1 MSQPRSERPPE
12 QRAADPGR
20 RPVRVLL
27 VEDHSIFRDGLRS
40 AFADCPELS
49 LVGEAADGAAAVEA
63 AQRLQPDVVLMDLNL
78 PGLSGVEATRQ
89 VTEAGSA
96 AVLVLTMHEDESSL
110 IAAIR
115 AGAAGYVLKGA
126 DQHEVLRA
134 ILAVAAGEAVFGTDV
149 AGSVLRLLAAAE
161 HRTPRRPFPE
171 LTDRELEI
179 LDLVA
184 EGHGNHAIATRLRL
198 SPKTVRNHVSTILTM
213 LHAADRGEAIIRAR
227 AVGLGH

>member
-1 MSQPRSERPPE
+1 MIHPTNEQPPE
-12 QRAADPGR
+12 RRPADAGR
-20 RPVRVLL
+20 VPVRVLL
-27 VEDHSIFRDGLRS
+27 VEDHPIYRDGLRS

-49 LVGEAADGAAAVEA
+49 VIGEAGDGAAAVEL
-63 AQRLQPDVVLMDLNL
+63 AQRLRPDVVLMDLNL

-89 VTEAGSA
+89 ITEAGSA
-96 AVLVLTMHEDESSL
+96 TVLVLTMHEDESSL

-126 DQHEVLRA
+126 DQHEVLRT
-134 ILAVAAGEAVFGTDV
+134 ILAVAAGEAVFGTNV
-149 AGSVLRLLAAAE
+149 AGSVLRLLATAG
-161 HRTPRRPFPE
+161 HRTSRRPFPE

-184 EGHGNHAIATRLRL
+184 QGHGNHAIATRLRL
-198 SPKTVRNHVSTILTM
+198 SPKTVRNHVSTILTK
-213 LHAADRGEAIIRAR
+213 LHAADRGEAIVRAR